1 MATFTSF
8 LFLQKKKYLAKLLQK
23 MCKHFAINFLLCKMF
38 ATFLQIWKL
47 HIDFRP
53 REESVSSIEITKK
66 AWLQRSFCY
75 RYCLHIVLAPKHSLV
90 LVKNLKLWWQC
101 TGACWAC
108 AFESIKLPFILNGVR
123 RIIVQ
128 ILLKFNHTLHSWKMV
143 LECIKNI
150 TYQILCIRF

>member
-1 MATFTSF
+1 MGYLKKGPRFDLNFHENQLTRGYIWWIYNWFYLLIFF
-8 LFLQKKKYLAKLLQK
+8 LSI
-23 MCKHFAINFLLCKMF
+23 HVAITC
-38 ATFLQIWKL
+38 
-47 HIDFRP
+47 
-53 REESVSSIEITKK
+53 E
-66 AWLQRSFCY
+66 RSFRY
-75 RYCLHIVLAPKHSLV
+75 RYYLHIVLAPKHSLV

-108 AFESIKLPFILNGVR
+108 AFEPIKFPFIFNGVR
-123 RIIVQ
+123 QIIVQ